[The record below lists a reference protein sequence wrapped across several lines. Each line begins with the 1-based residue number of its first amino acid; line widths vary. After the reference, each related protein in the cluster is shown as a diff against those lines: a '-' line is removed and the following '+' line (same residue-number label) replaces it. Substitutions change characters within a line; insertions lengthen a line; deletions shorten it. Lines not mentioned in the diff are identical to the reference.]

1 MKKNINLWIVFCSI
15 FIFSI
20 KWYHPFS
27 NFNENIDVRVIFESV
42 GDGYYYYPS
51 LKALS
56 NFNLSYSFDPSV
68 ENLRTIAFP
77 AGAFFL
83 HFIFYLL
90 IGSWSFVF
98 LEFFFILLFLIIFY
112 KIFRLLSCEKIQS
125 LALSVALFTI
135 PNFLQIL
142 NLDKLNYFSVI
153 SSEFFSLR
161 FPRPMVTNIFFFLFI
176 LFLIKFDQKK
186 IFLKKNFI
194 LLGIL
199 SGLSF
204 TSLVHL
210 FFVEQV
216 SLLFF

>member
-1 MKKNINLWIVFCSI
+1 MKKNVNSWIIFCSI
-15 FIFSI
+15 FLFSI
-20 KWYHPFS
+20 KWYYPFS
-27 NFNENIDVRVIFESV
+27 NFDESIDVRVIFESIS
-42 GDGYYYYPS
+42 DGYYYYPL

-56 NFNLSYSFDPSV
+56 NFDLNYSFDHSI
-68 ENLRTIAFP
+68 ENLGTVAIP
-77 AGAFFL
+77 TGAFLL

-90 IGSWSFVF
+90 IGSWSFII

-112 KIFRLLSCEKIQS
+112 KIFRLLGCEKILS